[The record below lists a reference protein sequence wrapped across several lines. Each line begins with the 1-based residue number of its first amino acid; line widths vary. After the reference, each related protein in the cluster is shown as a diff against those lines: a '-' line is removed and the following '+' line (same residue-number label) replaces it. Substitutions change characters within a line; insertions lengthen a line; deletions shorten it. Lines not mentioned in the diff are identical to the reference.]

1 MTDETAIVTAALTA
15 TAPILTTA
23 AAAAAAMSTSTAA
36 AASVSTYLA
45 SNTSRIG
52 GGYEVI
58 DRVTRGHTVIQ
69 FVFFFLLF

>member
-15 TAPILTTA
+15 TAPILTT
-23 AAAAAAMSTSTAA
+23 AAAAMSTSTAA

>member
-15 TAPILTTA
+15 TAPILTT
-23 AAAAAAMSTSTAA
+23 AAAMSTSTAA